1 MTLRG
6 RRTKPSMALLLLAAL
21 CVASAGHYWHHILD
35 PDCGADGRHG
45 AQPCATCAGLH
56 SAVVAAPPQP
66 PPQPFRSSVEPIPP
80 LPTAVPAAP
89 IVPGGAPRAPP
100 AA

>member
-1 MTLRG
+1 MLR
-6 RRTKPSMALLLLAAL
+6 RRRAKSSMAAFLLAAL
-21 CVASAGHYWHHILD
+21 CVASVGHYWHHILD

-66 PPQPFRSSVEPIPP
+66 PPQPYRSSVEPIAP
-80 LPTAVPAAP
+80 LTAAVPADP

-100 AA
+100 EA

>member
-1 MTLRG
+1 MTLR
-6 RRTKPSMALLLLAAL
+6 RNRAKSRIALFLLTAL
-21 CVASAGHYWHHILD
+21 CVASVGHYWHHILD

-56 SAVVAAPPQP
+56 SAVVAARPQNLA
-66 PPQPFRSSVEPIPP
+66 QPSRRAVDSIPP
-80 LPTAVPAAP
+80 LMAEIPAAT
-89 IVPGGAPRAPP
+89 IVRAAPPRGPP